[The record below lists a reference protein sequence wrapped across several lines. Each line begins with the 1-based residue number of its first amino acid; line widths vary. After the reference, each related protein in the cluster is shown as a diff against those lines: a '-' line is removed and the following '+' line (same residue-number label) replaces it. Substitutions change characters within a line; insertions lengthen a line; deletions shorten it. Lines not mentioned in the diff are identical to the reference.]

1 MREVVIVQAAR
12 TPIGSFNGSLSKF
25 TATELGGL
33 AMKEVLNR
41 SGLDASQ
48 VDEVIMGNVLPH
60 GLGQNPA
67 RQALFKA
74 EIPYEAGAVTV
85 NKVCGSGLK
94 AVMLAAQAIACGDAE
109 VVIAGGMESMTN
121 APYLLDKARSGYRMG
136 HAQMMDAMIRDGLWD
151 INNDL
156 HMGNT
161 AEGISDKF
169 VVSREDQD
177 RFAEDS
183 YNKAIA
189 AEEAGLLDEE
199 RFTVQVPQRK
209 KDPIAF
215 EKDEIIRPTPYETLA
230 KMRPAF
236 KRNGG
241 TVTAGNAS
249 KIADGAAAVLLTSK
263 EYAEANNLSILATV
277 GAQAS
282 AGIDPMDVLVAPIRA
297 IPKVLDKAG
306 LTPADIDLF
315 EINEAFASSS
325 VAVQRTLELPEEK
338 INVNGGSIAIGHPIG
353 GSGARVLVTLLYAL
367 KQRNLKRGLATLC
380 LGGGEAVALIVE
392 RS

>member
-121 APYLLDKARSGYRMG
+121 SPYLLDKARSGYRMG

-282 AGIDPMDVLVAPIRA
+282 A
-297 IPKVLDKAG
+297 
-306 LTPADIDLF
+306 
-315 EINEAFASSS
+315 
-325 VAVQRTLELPEEK
+325 
-338 INVNGGSIAIGHPIG
+338 
-353 GSGARVLVTLLYAL
+353 
-367 KQRNLKRGLATLC
+367 C
-380 LGGGEAVALIVE
+380 
-392 RS
+392 